1 MEVEKRMFDQEK
13 RDAGL
18 QNPDALIE
26 SFIVDN
32 FLHMDSESQKEF
44 LESAELN
51 SLVEAGQVKKRTIVR
66 LSKKDDY
73 TRRLTLGAIQRAKE
87 SNSPDWKR
95 LRKAQAMKKAAI
107 AAILKRYGNTVKRDV
122 VKAQRAVQKLDPTH
136 YVKTTF
142 H

>member
-1 MEVEKRMFDQEK
+1 MFDQQNG
-13 RDAGL
+13 DTGL
-18 QNPDALIE
+18 QHPEALIE
-26 SFIVDN
+26 SFIVDS
-32 FLHMDSESQKEF
+32 FLHMDSEAQKEF
-44 LESAELN
+44 LESAELQ
-51 SLVEAGQVKKRTIVR
+51 SLVEAGQVRKRTIVR

-73 TRRLTLGAIQRAKE
+73 ARRLTLGAIQRAKE
-87 SNSPDWKR
+87 ANSPDWKR

-107 AAILKRYGNTVKRDV
+107 AAILKRYSNSVKRDV